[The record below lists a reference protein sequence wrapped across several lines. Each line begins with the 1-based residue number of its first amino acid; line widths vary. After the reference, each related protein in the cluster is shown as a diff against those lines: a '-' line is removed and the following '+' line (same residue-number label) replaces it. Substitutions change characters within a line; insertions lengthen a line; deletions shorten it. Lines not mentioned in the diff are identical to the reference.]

1 MHCISVYLFNKTE
14 IRDDKLNHII
24 NDTKLNNIKLTELS
38 QNIVACTDIE
48 NIKDFSK
55 NRTVAFI
62 TTDYFG
68 GMGEQSSELWING
81 VCEYD
86 SQDFPNES
94 NPINIALN
102 KIGVTRQSGMDE
114 FDSIRLGNYR
124 SNSDFEN

>member
-14 IRDDKLNHII
+14 VRDEKLEHII
-24 NDTKLNNIKLTELS
+24 NDKKFNDIKLTELP
-38 QNIVACTDIE
+38 QNIVACTDIQD
-48 NIKDFSK
+48 IKEFSK
-55 NRTVAFI
+55 NRTVAFV

-68 GMGEQSSELWING
+68 GVGEQSSELWING

-124 SNSDFEN
+124 SNDDFEN